1 MSDLELEALIE
12 RLRQLSL
19 IRLETVVAGAA
30 AEDRPELARAFAD
43 DLEDALGRAR
53 EGAEALLAAMS
64 RGPSPLSF
72 AGAGS
77 AARCAAD
84 PEQREMWSRRL
95 LERAAAARE
104 LSRLW
109 SAAAALIP
117 ALDEAD
123 RHSP

>member
-1 MSDLELEALIE
+1 MSDPDREELIE

-19 IRLETVVAGAA
+19 VRLETVVAGAA
-30 AEDRPELARAFAD
+30 AEDRAELARAFAD

-53 EGAEALLAAMS
+53 EGAEALLAALT
-64 RGPSPLSF
+64 RGPSPLAF
-72 AGAGS
+72 AAAGGT
-77 AARCAAD
+77 ARRSAD
-84 PEQREMWSRRL
+84 PDQREMWSRRL

-123 RHSP
+123 RHSA